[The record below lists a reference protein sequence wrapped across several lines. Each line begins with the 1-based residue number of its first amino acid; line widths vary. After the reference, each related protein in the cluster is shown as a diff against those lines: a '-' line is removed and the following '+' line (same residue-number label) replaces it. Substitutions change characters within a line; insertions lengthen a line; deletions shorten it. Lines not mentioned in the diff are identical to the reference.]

1 MTDKFQPIRD
11 ALDLLKGTDQ
21 VIRLLAAEAIM
32 TSVINEID
40 EDDLTGDMLDHAM
53 HDLAMAIERI

>member
-1 MTDKFQPIRD
+1 MTDNFQPIRD
-11 ALDLLKGTDQ
+11 ALAQLKDTDQ

-40 EDDLTGDMLDHAM
+40 EDDLTGDMLDQAM
-53 HDLAMAIERI
+53 RNLAMAIERI